1 MATMS
6 DHRQTLY
13 ELPTTRGRLTVA
25 DAIVLHRHQGLTK
38 ACCYVSAVD
47 PWRFPADVDGHEV
60 QSYLNVKR
68 YVQQTVDQF
77 THTAR
82 KLSIYSDASV
92 SAFLLSP
99 LLVRKDQRPPLV
111 RKSAAEKSAP
121 LCTTFPTATAALG
134 GAKDAAH
141 LTSLSPPV
149 VRPALGTASLLRY
162 FIIGLAHIS
171 TWRVFAKDPP
181 PSHTHTHTPPPPML
195 ISHSDFTSVLRF
207 RRATP
212 R

>member
-1 MATMS
+1 MVKDHLTLMATMS

-13 ELPTTRGRLTVA
+13 ELPTTHGRLTVA

-82 KLSIYSDASV
+82 KLSIYSDATEKNGGWKMATNWGSRY
-92 SAFLLSP
+92 AGLLAD
-99 LLVRKDQRPPLV
+99 LLGD
-111 RKSAAEKSAP
+111 
-121 LCTTFPTATAALG
+121 
-134 GAKDAAH
+134 
-141 LTSLSPPV
+141 
-149 VRPALGTASLLRY
+149 
-162 FIIGLAHIS
+162 
-171 TWRVFAKDPP
+171 
-181 PSHTHTHTPPPPML
+181 
-195 ISHSDFTSVLRF
+195 
-207 RRATP
+207 
-212 R
+212 